1 MMKLFQHKKKR
12 GKIRGRM
19 NALVNSVVESVGFAV
34 VIIDADNHQIVYA
47 NPMAMKL
54 SQYSQLDLLGR
65 ICHRIVCPAE
75 VGKCPITDLGHEV
88 DNSERMLI
96 RADGTT
102 LPIIK
107 TVVPLELKGKRYLIE
122 TFIDYS
128 ERKELAEKLLYI
140 SYHDTLTGLH
150 NRRSFENQIAEVI
163 AGDERSI
170 GVIICDADGLKTVN
184 DAVGHDAGDYML
196 KEIAHILT
204 AATED
209 EDIIARVGGDE
220 FAIIIKNCNE
230 EKISHIL
237 QSIRTLLTEHNEHNK
252 IEISLSIGYAY
263 NQQGEDFTIH
273 QLLKEADKN
282 MYQEKLLQRHSAKSA
297 IVSTLTNLLTERDLV
312 TGGHADRMLDMAELM
327 GKEMAL
333 KDSNLVSLKLLAQFH
348 DIGKIAIPDAVLGKP
363 AALTEEEWE
372 VMRSHC
378 QIGFRIANAANVF
391 IEISELILMH
401 HEWWDGSGY
410 PLGVKGESIPL
421 ECRILA
427 IIDAYDAMTSDR
439 PYRKAMSKEAAINEL
454 RTGAGTQF
462 DPNLVDVF
470 IQMIE

>member
-1 MMKLFQHKKKR
+1 MKLFRQTKKR

-34 VIIDADNHQIVYA
+34 VIIDADNHHIVYA

-54 SQYSQLDLLGR
+54 GQYSPQELLGR

-140 SYHDTLTGLH
+140 SYHDTLTGLQ
-150 NRRSFENQIAEVI
+150 NRRSFEKQVAELE
-163 AGDERSI
+163 ASGDQSA

-196 KEIAHILT
+196 KEIGNILIS
-204 AATED
+204 ATED
-209 EDIIARVGGDE
+209 TEIIARVGGDE
-220 FAIIIKNCNE
+220 FAIIVRNCNADR
-230 EKISHIL
+230 IDHIL
-237 QSIRTLLTEHNEHNK
+237 KSIRGLLAKHNENNK

-263 NQQGEDFTIH
+263 NLPAEDFTLQ
-273 QLLKEADKN
+273 QLLKVADKN
-282 MYQEKLLQRHSAKSA
+282 MYREKLLQRHSAKSA

-327 GKEMAL
+327 GKQMAL
-333 KDSNLVSLKLLAQFH
+333 RESNLVSLKLLAQFH

-363 AALTEEEWE
+363 AALTDEEWE

-410 PLGVKGESIPL
+410 PLGIKGESIPL

-439 PYRKAMSKEAAINEL
+439 PYRKAMSREAAISEL
-454 RTGAGTQF
+454 RAGAGTQF
-462 DPNLVDVF
+462 DPNLVGVF